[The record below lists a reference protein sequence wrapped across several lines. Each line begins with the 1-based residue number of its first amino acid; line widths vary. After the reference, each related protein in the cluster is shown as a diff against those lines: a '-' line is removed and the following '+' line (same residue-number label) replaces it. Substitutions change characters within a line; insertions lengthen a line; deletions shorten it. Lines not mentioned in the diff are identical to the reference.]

1 MALTRARVSGARRGL
16 RRIGVV
22 AASALCLM
30 SLANAPS
37 QAVTWGNPPQDPGGS
52 VPGETVTGPTT
63 GQVGNCSVVSSPAYL
78 GLSCGS
84 ASGDGLTVK
93 QILKG
98 DPVPGCWH
106 EPLTEAELAAIGYE
120 NGPGASRWFWE
131 RCLKGINRK
140 TLQIEPGGIRFTIGL
155 VSLGPGDPIHH
166 LTAHQAALVEFHND
180 DQQIP
185 APVAIA
191 SPSARPRVG
200 AWVSFFNGTEDE
212 VTASAG
218 AVQLRARIT
227 DIAVEPLG
235 ARAPDAD
242 TVRCEGTGIR
252 AASGDTPETLPGACW
267 YRYEK
272 SSSGQPLVTAEGQPA
287 YPVVITATWAV
298 DVVVGGTAT
307 PFNSFTKSQVT
318 SLPVTEIQAIVVN

>member
-1 MALTRARVSGARRGL
+1 MINSRTNVGALRRSLTAAVGTAALGMGLLVSGAGS
-16 RRIGVV
+16 
-22 AASALCLM
+22 AAAFD
-30 SLANAPS
+30 
-37 QAVTWGNPPQDPGGS
+37 TGGGGDDPRGS